1 MANVNCE
8 AIVDITLN
16 DL

>member
-1 MANVNCE
+1 MANVRE

-16 DL
+16 NL